1 MSKIEGLRRA
11 LIEKNIDAALI
22 SDEFNCR
29 YLSGFTYHDGAF
41 LLTRT
46 EAHLLTDF
54 RYFEAACK
62 NTAKNMYYTLSEA
75 EKDLVVNA
83 EVFLSVENTI
93 TNRYLVEKVQSM
105 VNAYIKSGNQ
115 TDRLLALEA
124 YNLLSDEAKAQ
135 ITNSDKLLVE
145 PQAKSNVGV
154 IIVIIAGAI
163 AVLAVVAVL
172 IIKKRRAVK

>member
-1 MSKIEGLRRA
+1 M
-11 LIEKNIDAALI
+11 
-22 SDEFNCR
+22 
-29 YLSGFTYHDGAF
+29 
-41 LLTRT
+41 
-46 EAHLLTDF
+46 
-54 RYFEAACK
+54 
-62 NTAKNMYYTLSEA
+62 SEA

-105 VNAYIKSGNQ
+105 VNAYVKSGNQ
-115 TDRLLALEA
+115 IDRLLALEA

-154 IIVIIAGAI
+154 IIAVIAGAI
-163 AVLAVVAVL
+163 TVLAVVAVL